1 MTNATQET
9 PPQEATPPQ
18 TASRALVGAR
28 KKKKVGMPKSGIFIV
43 VGYPKTGKSK
53 FSASFPNSYGL
64 NVDRG
69 DADRIEGRI
78 EDIDDVVDVQGMV
91 IKTKLNNF
99 REALAAAIKDPSI
112 ETIVIDTID
121 TLAELLCDEIA
132 QKAGLSKI
140 TERMPGVDGFA
151 LWGEFGARVD
161 GMIKLFK
168 NSGKL
173 FILCAHLREPKLD
186 DNNKIITPAGI
197 NVPGKGGDKLAFAA
211 DMIGY
216 AFKREIGGKAEY
228 CLTFQGGPAG
238 RWGSRVDELADQTIK
253 LDHKNPYS
261 SFAALFA
268 EKAATTETAAPKKD
282 DKKPTTKAK
291 GGK

>member
-1 MTNATQET
+1 MTTET
-9 PPQEATPPQ
+9 KEAPASTTPPPQ
-18 TASRALVGAR
+18 TPGRALVGAR
-28 KKKKVGMPKSGIFIV
+28 KKKKAGMPKSGIFIN
-43 VGYPKTGKSK
+43 VGYPKVGKSR
-53 FSASFPNSYGL
+53 FGASFPNSYVL

-69 DADRIEGRI
+69 DADRVEGRI
-78 EDIDDVVDVQGMV
+78 EDIDDVVDAQGV
-91 IKTKLNNF
+91 IVKTKLNNF
-99 REALAAAIKDPSI
+99 REALGAAIKDPSI

-140 TERMPGVDGFA
+140 TERLPGVDGFA
-151 LWGEFGARVD
+151 LWGEFGARID

-168 NSGKL
+168 TSGKL
-173 FILCAHLREPKLD
+173 FILNAHLREPKLD
-186 DNNKIITPAGI
+186 DNNKVITPAGI

-211 DMIGY
+211 DMISY
-216 AFKREIGGKAEY
+216 AFKREIGGKVEY

-253 LDHKNPYS
+253 LDRNNPYS

-268 EKAATTETAAPKKD
+268 EKAATTEPVAPKRD
-282 DKKPTTKAK
+282 DKKPAAKAK